1 MILVVGSTGILG
13 MEICRILAEKK
24 KDFKALVRTT
34 SDQGKVEL
42 LKNMEADIAVGD
54 LKELESIIAACD
66 GIDQVISTASSTI
79 VQQTGDNIKSVDQ
92 DGQLNL
98 VKAAEEAGV
107 KKFVYVSFTDNPD
120 VDFPL
125 TRAKRNVEK
134 ILKKSRM
141 NWTSLWANYFMEV
154 WLGPNL
160 GFDFQ
165 NGNAR
170 IYGSGEA
177 KMSWVSFRDVAKF
190 AVHALYSPV
199 ADNAILKIGGPEALS
214 PNEVVKLFEEVQ
226 GRSFNIEHVP
236 VEALQQ
242 QKEAAQDP
250 LQESFAGLM
259 LQYAAGDPMEMGSI
273 LKEIHVDL
281 ISVRDYA
288 MQVSA
293 G

>member
-1 MILVVGSTGILG
+1 
-13 MEICRILAEKK
+13 MEICRILSEKK
-24 KDFKALVRTT
+24 KDFRALIRTT
-34 SDQGKVEL
+34 SDQGKINQ
-42 LKNMEADIAVGD
+42 LKNMGAETIIGD
-54 LKELESIIAACD
+54 LKNPESLAAACD

-79 VQQTGDNIKSVDQ
+79 VQQPGDNITSVDQ
-92 DGQLNL
+92 DGQLDL
-98 VKAAEEAGV
+98 VKAAEEAAV
-107 KKFVYVSFTDNPD
+107 KKFVFVSFSDNPD

-125 TRAKRNVEK
+125 TRAKRSVEEV
-134 ILKKSRM
+134 LKKSRM

-154 WLGPNL
+154 WLGPHL

-165 NGNAR
+165 NGSAR

-190 AVHALYSPV
+190 AVHALYSPI

-214 PNEVVKLFEEVQ
+214 PLEVVKVFEEVQ
-226 GRSFNIEHVP
+226 RRSFKVEHVP

-288 MQVSA
+288 KQVS
-293 G
+293 GG

>member
-13 MEICRILAEKK
+13 MEICRILSEKQK
-24 KDFKALVRTT
+24 NFRALVRST
-34 SDQGKVEL
+34 SDKGNVDQ
-42 LKNMEADIAVGD
+42 LKNMGADIVIGD
-54 LKELESIIAACD
+54 LKEPESLITACQD
-66 GIDQVISTASSTI
+66 IDQVISTASSTI
-79 VQQTGDNIKSVDQ
+79 VQQAGDNIQSVDQ

-98 VKAAEEAGV
+98 VKTAEEAGV
-107 KKFVYVSFTDNPD
+107 KKFVFISFTDNPD
-120 VDFPL
+120 IDFPL
-125 TRAKRNVEK
+125 SRAKRSVEGV
-134 ILKKSRM
+134 LKKSRM

-154 WLGPNL
+154 WLNPIF
-160 GFDFQ
+160 GFDFP
-165 NGNAR
+165 NANAR

-177 KMSWVSFRDVAKF
+177 KLNWVSFMDVAKF

-199 ADNAILKIGGPEALS
+199 ADNAILKIGGPKALS
-214 PNEVVKLFEEVQ
+214 PLEVVKVFEEVQ
-226 GRSFNIEHVP
+226 GRPFNVENVP

-250 LQESFAGLM
+250 LQETIAGLM

-288 MQVSA
+288 KQVS
-293 G
+293 GS